1 MGLAAPG
8 DQAMAK
14 QSRRRKFLV
23 DNAVQG
29 ALAARVGWYWL
40 FFAASVAM
48 LLIVWTAFVDR
59 PQRSGDLFATAW
71 TRVGPALLASIL
83 LLPLVMIDVLRL
95 SNRFAGPMYRV
106 RNGLRQLA
114 RGETVAPIVLRK
126 KDYWTDVARD
136 FNLVAERMER
146 RGGTAAAKQR
156 GADGAGETAS
166 EELAEAAA
174 SR

>member
-1 MGLAAPG
+1 
-8 DQAMAK
+8 MAK

-59 PQRSGDLFATAW
+59 PQRSGELFATAW
-71 TRVGPALLASIL
+71 THVGPALLASII

-114 RGETVAPIVLRK
+114 RGETVSPIVLRK
-126 KDYWTDVARD
+126 KDYWGDVARD
-136 FNLVAERMER
+136 FNLVAQRMEHH
-146 RGGTAAAKQR
+146 GTAADR
-156 GADGAGETAS
+156 NGHPADTEKEQPR
-166 EELAEAAA
+166 EELAEAAT